1 MRIPPLKCCWHGWCY
16 RAGVKHNRKEND
28 MATKMSST
36 VRTGSVLEDFSLIS
50 YDEDM
55 GRMLVRKA
63 FEDGSEWLEPIAITI
78 PDLFFLFKE
87 EGVDPSENISGSR
100 FEFRKAKIKVE
111 HYSSMFDDDMSEYDS
126 GQYYWACEAVR
137 N

>member
-1 MRIPPLKCCWHGWCY
+1 MRFSPLKCCWHGWSY
-16 RAGVKHNRKEND
+16 RAGVKNNRKEND
-28 MATKMSST
+28 MAIRMSST

-55 GRMLVRKA
+55 GRMLVRKE
-63 FEDGSEWLEPIAITI
+63 FGDGSEWAEPIAITI

-87 EGVDPSENISGSR
+87 EGVDPSENTSASC
-100 FEFRKAKIKVE
+100 FEFHKAKIKVGD
-111 HYSSMFDDDMSEYDS
+111 YSSTFDDDMSEYDF
-126 GQYYWACEAVR
+126 GQSYWVCEAVR

>member
-1 MRIPPLKCCWHGWCY
+1 
-16 RAGVKHNRKEND
+16 
-28 MATKMSST
+28 MATRMSST

-100 FEFRKAKIKVE
+100 FEFRKAKIKVG

-126 GQYYWACEAVR
+126 GQYYRACEAVR